1 LPTLPAQVKLRPAH
15 DDREVCV
22 LFTRT
27 IRRKFLLGVG
37 LVIVMLL
44 ILSAGG
50 IWGLTS
56 YRNVIHQLHY
66 DINDAPQ
73 KAAVVAAAGA
83 LFEPL
88 GEHVYV
94 DKTWVWRIRD
104 DDPVLIQQQRI
115 KKLVGEAQ
123 AQLTEFRRRKA
134 LLPPTIFNRR
144 QSPVI
149 DLQLDNCEAA
159 LNAILSLTEDMDRQR
174 DDREAR
180 FETLLAIVNQTAGL
194 VAAAERIPDPVAG
207 ISQTIDQAKDVY
219 RSSLVAVWAASAVV
233 LVLFLGLLR
242 SGYVWIFDP
251 LLKLHQGARRVA
263 QGDFRYRV
271 ELKTRDEMAELADAF
286 NKMTC
291 RFQDVAS
298 DLDRQVQERS
308 RQLVRSE
315 RLAGVGFLAAGIA
328 HEINNPLSAI
338 AMAGESLES
347 RVLGIL
353 GGLEPAEADVIRQ
366 YLRMIQDESF
376 RCKQITERLLD
387 FSRGR
392 DATRESTDI
401 ARLVSEVVA
410 MVQYLSRYREKKI
423 EFSTAGP
430 CYAEVNGPE
439 IKQVIL
445 NLVANGLDAIE
456 RGGTLKIQIQ
466 EMTDQLVLEFTDD
479 GCGMTPD
486 VIENLFE
493 PFFTRKQSG
502 QGTGLGLS
510 ISHRIISQHGGTISA
525 TSAGPGQG
533 STFAIRLPRHAQTQ
547 SAAA

>member
-1 LPTLPAQVKLRPAH
+1 M
-15 DDREVCV
+15 

-37 LVIVMLL
+37 LVMVMLV
-44 ILSAGG
+44 ILSASG
-50 IWGLTS
+50 IWGLNS
-56 YRNVIHQLHY
+56 YRTVIRQLNS
-66 DINDAPQ
+66 DINEAPQ
-73 KAAVVAAAGA
+73 KADLLAAAGD
-83 LFEPL
+83 LFDHL
-88 GEHVYV
+88 GEHVEA
-94 DKTWVWRIRD
+94 DEGWEWRVRD
-104 DDPVLIQQQRI
+104 DLPTPAQQQ
-115 KKLVGEAQ
+115 KFSQ
-123 AQLTEFRRRKA
+123 AIETARRRLKEFRERSA
-134 LLPPTIFNRR
+134 LLPPTSIKFGQELVTGLLLNNYET
-144 QSPVI
+144 
-149 DLQLDNCEAA
+149 DLEELAR
-159 LNAILSLTEDMDRQR
+159 LSEQRGVR
-174 DDREAR
+174 DDDQRQLE
-180 FETLLAIVNQTAGL
+180 IVRAMVDHAAGL
-194 VAAAERIPDPVAG
+194 VAAAAKIPDPVAG
-207 ISQTIDQAKDVY
+207 IDDSLDHAKDVY

-233 LVLFLGLLR
+233 FVLFLGLLR
-242 SGYVWIFDP
+242 WGYVWIFDP

-291 RFQDVAS
+291 RFQEIAA

-315 RLAGVGFLAAGIA
+315 RLAGVGFLAAGVA

-338 AMAGESLES
+338 AMAGESLEG
-347 RVLGIL
+347 RVLSVL
-353 GGLEPAEADVIRQ
+353 GGLDPAEADVIRQ

-392 DATRESTDI
+392 DANRESTDI
-401 ARLVSEVVA
+401 ERLVSEVVA

-423 EFSTAGP
+423 EFSSAGP
-430 CYAEVNGPE
+430 CFAEVNGPE
-439 IKQVIL
+439 IKQVVL
-445 NLVANGLDAIE
+445 NLVANGLDAVE
-456 RGGTLKIQIQ
+456 RGGTLKIRIRDL
-466 EMTDQLVLEFTDD
+466 TDQLVLEFTDD

-525 TSAGPGQG
+525 TSPGPGQG
-533 STFAIRLPRHAQTQ
+533 STFAIRLPRNARPQ